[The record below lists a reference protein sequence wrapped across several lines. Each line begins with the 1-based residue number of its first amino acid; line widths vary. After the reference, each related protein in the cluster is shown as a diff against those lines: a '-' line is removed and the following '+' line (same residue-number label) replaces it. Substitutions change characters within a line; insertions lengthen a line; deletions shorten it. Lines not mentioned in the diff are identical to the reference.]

1 MAIYNTTFMNNVTNP
16 LDLLVGIGTGVGNS
30 FLIGNLILI
39 AFAIVF
45 LVLAHKQ
52 DFLTIIVI
60 DSFLT
65 TILAILLLAAGMIAA
80 SIIMFPIIIFIIA
93 LIFMFFS

>member
-1 MAIYNTTFMNNVTNP
+1 MTVYNVTFMNNVTSP
-16 LDLLVGIGTGVGNS
+16 LDLIVGIGAGVGNS

-39 AFAIVF
+39 AFALVF
-45 LVLAHKQ
+45 LVIAHKQ
-52 DFLTIIVI
+52 DFLTVIVI

-65 TILAILLLAAGMIAA
+65 TLVAILLFAAGMIA
-80 SIIMFPIIIFIIA
+80 SPTIMFPVIVFIVS